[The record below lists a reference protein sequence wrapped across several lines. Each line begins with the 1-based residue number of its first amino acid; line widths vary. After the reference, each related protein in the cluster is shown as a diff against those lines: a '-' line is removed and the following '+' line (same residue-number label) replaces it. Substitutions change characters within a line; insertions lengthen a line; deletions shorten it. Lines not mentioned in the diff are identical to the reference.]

1 MIRRTGKGQT
11 LHHKGK
17 ERVVMSGPY
26 INMIIN
32 RQPIIVNLQKK
43 GERAYRKPIWRQGMP
58 LARFLYHCK
67 TWNNHKTT
75 S

>member
-1 MIRRTGKGQT
+1 
-11 LHHKGK
+11 
-17 ERVVMSGPY
+17 MSGPY

-43 GERAYRKPIWRQGMP
+43 GKGYMESRYGGRECSWHGSCIIVKHGTII
-58 LARFLYHCK
+58 
-67 TWNNHKTT
+67 KTT

>member
-1 MIRRTGKGQT
+1 MIRRIGKEHT

-43 GERAYRKPIWRQGMP
+43 GKGYMESRYGKGTCPGTV
-58 LARFLYHCK
+58 LVSL
-67 TWNNHKTT
+67 
-75 S
+75 

>member
-11 LHHKGK
+11 LWHKGK

-43 GERAYRKPIWRQGMP
+43 GKGYMESRYGGRECSWHGSCIIVKRGTI
-58 LARFLYHCK
+58 
-67 TWNNHKTT
+67 N
-75 S
+75 